1 MVINRG
7 LNILDIANSDLING
21 LSNIA
26 QFYNIYQS
34 TKAGTYT
41 KLNNVL
47 SQILEELKD
56 INSKMK
62 EVRI

>member
-21 LSNIA
+21 LSNIDDI
-26 QFYNIYQS
+26 YN
-34 TKAGTYT
+34 A
-41 KLNNVL
+41 L